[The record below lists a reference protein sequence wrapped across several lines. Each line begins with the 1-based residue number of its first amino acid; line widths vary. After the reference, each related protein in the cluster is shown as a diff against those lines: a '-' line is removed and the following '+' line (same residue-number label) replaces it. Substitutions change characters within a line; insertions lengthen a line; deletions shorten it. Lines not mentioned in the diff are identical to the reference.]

1 MELTRKAS
9 SLIEKKEWED
19 LESLW
24 MEELEGDPTR
34 VDEFLEIA
42 KRIRKADERQRADA
56 LLDLLGDSLKER
68 GAWPERLTVLR
79 EIGRLSR
86 KPSTLRAPLEEAL
99 RNALGHRP
107 SFQKVFAAVKFDEKD
122 ANPAD
127 KAEKV
132 ASWLSFDVGE
142 YFFMAGRGAGVVT
155 ELNPDLA
162 ICRLDFEEHKRV
174 SVPLGAAQKN
184 LIPLP
189 PGHLLREKF
198 DDPEGLAQRALSS
211 PAETF
216 ARLLQSFGRAMAV
229 GEVKDAM
236 SGIVPDARWG
246 SWWTA
251 ARKNPQILVSGSGA
265 RATYTWN
272 ATEEG
277 AEGAIRRSFEQKDLR
292 GRLDLAKKH
301 SARSGELAD
310 WFAGRLTED
319 AERIAATDPA
329 LAWETLVV
337 VEKLPGASEPSIE
350 RDQLLMSPTAARVVW
365 GIADRTLR
373 EKAVRIVRE
382 SHPEWPKILGEEF
395 FLDDDMRILS
405 TIMELLGADAPDVR
419 DRLIDETLRH
429 PRRHPRA
436 FTWYCST
443 AAEQETLPDRANL
456 NLVSQMLDAIGWDE
470 FSAVR
475 PRIKELFDRGGLAVR
490 IMMQGDSPEQAR
502 KLVETLERHGALEE
516 YRRDLLRDA
525 AHMTY
530 PDLRE
535 PQVEPVFATAES
547 LAAKR
552 EEYEKMKNV
561 EIPAT
566 LKAIQV
572 AREMGDLRENFEYK
586 AARQRQEY
594 LAARVTELASELQR
608 VHVIEPEKVDA
619 TEVRIG
625 TRVHLR
631 NGDVQREVVIL
642 GPWESDPEHG
652 IYSNQSEA
660 AHALLGHRTDEI
672 VSFMGNDYLIEAI
685 RPWK

>member
-1 MELTRKAS
+1 VELTRKAAE
-9 SLIEKKEWED
+9 LIEKKSWDEV
-19 LESLW
+19 ESLW
-24 MEELEGDPTR
+24 MEEIEADPTR
-34 VDEFLEIA
+34 VAEFLDIA
-42 KRIRKADERQRADA
+42 KRLRKADERQRADA
-56 LLDLLGDSLKER
+56 LLDLLGDALKER
-68 GAWPERLTVLR
+68 GAWSERLTVLR

-86 KPSTLRAPLEEAL
+86 KPATLRAPLEEAL
-99 RNALGHRP
+99 RNALGSRP

-122 ANPAD
+122 SNPAD
-127 KAEKV
+127 KAEKI
-132 ASWLSFDVGE
+132 ATWLSFDEGE

-174 SVPLGAAQKN
+174 SVPLGAALKN
-184 LIPLP
+184 LVPLP
-189 PGHLLREKF
+189 PGHILREKF
-198 DDPEGLAQRALSS
+198 DDPEEFRKRAVGN

-216 ARLLQSFGRAMAV
+216 ARLLKSFGRPMAV

-236 SGIVPDARWG
+236 TGIVPDAKWG

-251 ARKNPQILVSGSGA
+251 ARKNPQILVTGTGA
-265 RATYTWN
+265 RATYSWN
-272 ATEEG
+272 ETEG
-277 AEGAIRRSFEQKDLR
+277 DAEDAIRREFENKDVR
-292 GRLDLAKKH
+292 ARLELAKKH
-301 SARSGELAD
+301 SARSAELAD
-310 WFAGRLTED
+310 WFAQHLTSD
-319 AERIAATDPA
+319 AARIATTDPA
-329 LAWETLVV
+329 LAWETLAI
-337 VEKLPGASEPSIE
+337 VEKLPGKSEPAIE
-350 RDQLLMSPTAARVVW
+350 RDQLLMVPTAARIIW

-373 EKAVRIVRE
+373 ERAIRIVRE
-382 SHPEWPKILGEEF
+382 SHPEWPKVLGESF
-395 FLDDDMRILS
+395 FLDDDARIMS
-405 TIMELLGADAPDVR
+405 TIMELLGEGAPEVR

-436 FTWYCST
+436 FYWYCAT

-470 FSAVR
+470 FSPVR
-475 PRIKELFDRGGLAVR
+475 ARIKELFDRGSIAIR
-490 IMMQGDSPEQAR
+490 IMLKGDNAEQAR
-502 KLVETLERHGALEE
+502 KIVETLERHGALEE

-525 AHMTY
+525 AHMAY
-530 PDLRE
+530 PNLRE
-535 PQVEPVFATAES
+535 PQVEPIFATAEA

-552 EEYEKMKNV
+552 EEYDRMKNV

-594 LAARVTELASELQR
+594 LAARVSEISSELQR

-619 TEVRIG
+619 SEVRIG
-625 TRVHLR
+625 TRVSLR

-652 IYSNQSEA
+652 VYSNQSEA
-660 AHALLGHRTDEI
+660 AHALLGHRPDEI
-672 VSFMGNDYLIEAI
+672 VSFMGNDYVIEAI